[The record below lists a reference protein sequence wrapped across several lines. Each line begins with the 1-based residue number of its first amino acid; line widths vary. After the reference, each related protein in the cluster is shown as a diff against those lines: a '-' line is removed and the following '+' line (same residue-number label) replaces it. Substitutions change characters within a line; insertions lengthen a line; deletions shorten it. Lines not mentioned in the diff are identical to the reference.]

1 MKKEQETLKK
11 NKIQFLDMEKVVTEI
26 KKKNPGG

>member
-11 NKIQFLDMEKVVTEI
+11 NKIQLLDMEKVVTEI
-26 KKKNPGG
+26 KKKNPSG